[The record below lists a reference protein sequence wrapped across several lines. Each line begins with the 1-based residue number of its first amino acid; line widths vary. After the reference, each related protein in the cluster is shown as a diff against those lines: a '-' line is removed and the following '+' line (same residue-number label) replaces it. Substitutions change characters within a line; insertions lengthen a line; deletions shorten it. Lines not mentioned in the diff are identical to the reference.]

1 MPVTNFVSEPT
12 TELAALPTGEFVDL
26 AALPV
31 ALVKT
36 LDVETL
42 ELVNCEG
49 VIIGMLGLT
58 VMLGR
63 LSSVSDRLSS
73 NNGIEM
79 VAIGVVLE

>member
-12 TELAALPTGEFVDL
+12 TELAALPTGEFVEL

-42 ELVNCEG
+42 ELVTCEG
-49 VIIGMLGLT
+49 VII
-58 VMLGR
+58 
-63 LSSVSDRLSS
+63 
-73 NNGIEM
+73 
-79 VAIGVVLE
+79 